1 RFKRH
6 PGGNRWQR
14 FWLVSADTAAERFAT
29 GYHRLPARGLH
40 KGSTLCR
47 GNRVAARLTLSLLSL
62 RRSGPLPLHS
72 LQRRL
77 LRRGE
82 NVRSRSALRKCP
94 FRPLALRP
102 WTSAVQRTKGVEMSL
117 QQNSAAVAAARA
129 HVEAW
134 SRRDYDV
141 ARAALADDVWVTA
154 IAADPNF
161 PKTDLKGVD
170 AYMQG
175 LIQYADGIVPGST
188 EVVEGVGDDK
198 QALLTVNARV
208 KYGP

>member
-1 RFKRH
+1 
-6 PGGNRWQR
+6 
-14 FWLVSADTAAERFAT
+14 
-29 GYHRLPARGLH
+29 
-40 KGSTLCR
+40 
-47 GNRVAARLTLSLLSL
+47 
-62 RRSGPLPLHS
+62 
-72 LQRRL
+72 
-77 LRRGE
+77 
-82 NVRSRSALRKCP
+82 
-94 FRPLALRP
+94 
-102 WTSAVQRTKGVEMSL
+102 MSL
-117 QQNSAAVAAARA
+117 QQNSAAAAAASA

-134 SRRDYDV
+134 SRRDYDA

-188 EVVEGVGDDK
+188 EVVEAIGDDK

-208 KYGP
+208 KYGPDAPEMDAPAARMYVFDEDGKIKIEHVLFFLS